1 MLYTWFWTW
10 QQTCSVGRRKFCPRC
25 ILPHPPEKP
34 PQPKSRSFELLRCG
48 FPFQGWKGSSVAS
61 MDSTRGLQSVASPLL
76 FPAVLSVSEHYP
88 TLGHLWLHY
97 CASLLNGAP
106 SPLFNI
112 SHQKLAEIRNFGGG
126 GKGMY
131 SLPKHKVK
139 WAFYLSRPLWNGSI
153 PRICELTRIWSIIR
167 LDQKNLSPRK
177 VGIDSFMTPERV
189 TERQDLH
196 PGPPG
201 LLPFILYPRP
211 RSSHCFADH
220 ITFCFMLYIFFPFY
234 YHSTLFFTF
243 VLV

>member
-1 MLYTWFWTW
+1 M
-10 QQTCSVGRRKFCPRC
+10 V
-25 ILPHPPEKP
+25 PHHHCLISPI
-34 PQPKSRSFELLRCG
+34 RS
-48 FPFQGWKGSSVAS
+48 W
-61 MDSTRGLQSVASPLL
+61 
-76 FPAVLSVSEHYP
+76 
-88 TLGHLWLHY
+88 
-97 CASLLNGAP
+97 
-106 SPLFNI
+106 
-112 SHQKLAEIRNFGGG
+112 QKLGILGGK
-126 GKGMY
+126 KGMY

-167 LDQKNLSPRK
+167 LDQRNLSPRK

-234 YHSTLFFTF
+234 YHSTLFFHLCPSIITHSSVYYISKLKLF
-243 VLV
+243 PESTSCCQENHK